1 MNKTAFELA
10 LAARGIHTTRELSDV
25 CGINRVTLAG
35 IRSGRHDATQA
46 IAEHIAKALHFSMN
60 EFKEIFPLQAEIYC
74 VKMRFIEGLEE
85 IC

>member
-1 MNKTAFELA
+1 MNKTAFEIA
-10 LAARGIHTTRELSDV
+10 LAARNIHTTIDLSDL
-25 CGINRVTLAG
+25 CGINRNTLTF
-35 IRSGRHDATQA
+35 IRSGKKEPTQA